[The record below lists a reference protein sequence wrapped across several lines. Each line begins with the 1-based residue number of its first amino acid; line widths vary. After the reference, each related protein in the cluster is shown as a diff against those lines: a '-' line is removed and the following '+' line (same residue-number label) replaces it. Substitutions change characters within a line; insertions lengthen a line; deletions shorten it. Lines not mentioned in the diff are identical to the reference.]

1 MNLPDHKIETLV
13 KSFFETAEKENVP
26 VVDLMAKSIL
36 ALKVEVDQLRHI
48 IARLDA
54 DCECC
59 AHNVMLAG
67 CNCECE
73 KCQLSCTCKTCFS
86 GSHYDFKYKTEA
98 TSDAQKEPPDE

>member
-1 MNLPDHKIETLV
+1 MTISAHKIEELV
-13 KSFFETAEKENVP
+13 KAFFASAETQNVP

-54 DCECC
+54 DCELC
-59 AHNVMLAG
+59 AHNVVREG
-67 CNCECE
+67 CDCECE
-73 KCQLSCTCKTCFS
+73 GCQLSCACKTCFN